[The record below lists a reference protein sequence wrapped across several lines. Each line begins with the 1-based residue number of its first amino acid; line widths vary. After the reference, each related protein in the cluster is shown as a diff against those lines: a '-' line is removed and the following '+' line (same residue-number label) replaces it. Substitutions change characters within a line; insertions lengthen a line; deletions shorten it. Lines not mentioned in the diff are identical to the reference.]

1 MDHGR
6 MRWIVLALAA
16 IAGVALLY
24 RHIATA
30 PGAADAPTRAG
41 AEGAMAPADSPHS
54 PPTAPPSMQ
63 AASDLDDRPFVEA
76 RAELERRAERGD
88 ARAAARL
95 GRAFAQCN
103 GYVPVDDAQLES
115 WVVEATARGVV
126 FNEGDHPLGPDA
138 LLARL
143 KANQAQRARDCA
155 NAGGIDEKDPRPLAF
170 RWTER
175 AAALGDADAQALYG
189 SLAFATYSA
198 RSAIVDAEELR
209 ERKRIARDY
218 LERSLARGDALAL
231 QQMYLHHAHGTLYPE
246 DAEAAYRYLYAY
258 SLTPRS
264 VELAPDA
271 LARLLDEA
279 AAPLDDAARERARS
293 AARALAA
300 CCMSPGAP

>member
-1 MDHGR
+1 MRDHGR
-6 MRWIVLALAA
+6 TRWVVLALAA
-16 IAGVALLY
+16 IAGAALLY
-24 RHIATA
+24 RHVATSS
-30 PGAADAPTRAG
+30 GTTDAPTRAG
-41 AEGAMAPADSPHS
+41 AEGVLASADSPR
-54 PPTAPPSMQ
+54 PSTPLPSTTT
-63 AASDLDDRPFVEA
+63 SDALDDRPFVDV

-88 ARAAARL
+88 AHAAARL

-138 LLARL
+138 LLARM
-143 KANQAQRARDCA
+143 KANQAQRARDCV

-170 RWTER
+170 HWTER

-209 ERKRIARDY
+209 ERKRLARDY

-246 DAEAAYRYLYAY
+246 DAETAYRYLYAY

-264 VELAPDA
+264 AELTPAA
-271 LARLLDEA
+271 LTGLLDEA
-279 AAPLDDAARERARS
+279 AAPLDDAARERARR
-293 AARALAA
+293 AARDLAA
-300 CCMSPGAP
+300 CCMAPGTP